1 MAAVIGVL
9 ACRKIDDY
17 VESVTRAGG
26 EPRLLDSS
34 MEVSRAIEGISGLML
49 TGGEDVDP
57 ALYGEPPHAALGVV
71 DADRDRFEMAMVEQA
86 LASGLPMLGI
96 CRGLQ
101 VVNVACGG
109 TLIQDIPSEVPAAL
123 NHRVPEPRNVIA
135 HDIWVTRGTKL
146 SAILQERVGQDDAC
160 PVNSRHHQAVKRL
173 ANGFDV
179 SATAPD
185 GIIEAIERR
194 GDVFCLAV
202 QWHPE
207 NFWRT
212 GEFRALFEAFLS
224 ARGTR

>member
-1 MAAVIGVL
+1 MAAVIGIS
-9 ACRKIDDY
+9 ACRKFDDY

-26 EPRLLDSS
+26 EPRRLDSS
-34 MEVSRAIEGISGLML
+34 MEVARAIEGLAGLML
-49 TGGEDVDP
+49 AGGEDVNPD
-57 ALYGEPPHAALGVV
+57 LYGEPPHPALGAV
-71 DADRDRFEMAMVEQA
+71 DADRDRFELALIEQA

-101 VVNVACGG
+101 VLNVACGG
-109 TLIQDIPSEVPAAL
+109 TLIQDIPSEVPTAL
-123 NHRVPEPRNVIA
+123 NHRVPEPRNVVA
-135 HDIWVTRGTKL
+135 HDIWVTRGTTL
-146 SAILQERVGQDDAC
+146 SAILQERLNQDDAC
-160 PVNSRHHQAVKRL
+160 PVNSRHHQAIKRL
-173 ANGFDV
+173 ANGFEV
-179 SATAPD
+179 AATAPD

-224 ARGTR
+224 ACRR